1 MIAIYI
7 KIEIRKNMEREVELS
22 LRQQYKDIVLDGLHK
37 ENKIELPRSLI
48 DGEYNRLKSELEK
61 NLKQQQGIDAEK
73 IASES
78 DSVLTEQAKKRV
90 SLQLILAEIIKI
102 NELKADPKKVRE
114 MVEHAASGYEDPDS
128 VVNWYYS
135 DKKNLAEVE
144 VLVLEDN
151 VIDWVLEHANVVE
164 KKCTFDEIMNKRQ
177 TA

>member
-1 MIAIYI
+1 
-7 KIEIRKNMEREVELS
+7 
-22 LRQQYKDIVLDGLHK
+22 
-37 ENKIELPRSLI
+37 
-48 DGEYNRLKSELEK
+48 
-61 NLKQQQGIDAEK
+61 
-73 IASES
+73 
-78 DSVLTEQAKKRV
+78 
-90 SLQLILAEIIKI
+90 
-102 NELKADPKKVRE
+102 

-135 DKKNLAEVE
+135 DQKNLAEVE